1 MRLRKKQRTKISQIL
16 LIVFFAA
23 VCAVVLYPILNVLS
37 VSLSSDVHVL
47 RGDVTFYPK
56 GLTAAAYREV
66 FSNKRILRSFG
77 NSLFIAI
84 TGCILGLAATLAAAY
99 PIAFCEFPGKKAYT
113 IFVLLPMWFS
123 SGMIP
128 SYMCISTLG
137 LVNSYWSLILSNL
150 ILPFNLLI
158 LVSFLK
164 GLPMSLIE
172 SARMDGA
179 GEFRIMCSIAAPLAK
194 PSLATIAL
202 WIIALHWNAYMQ
214 PLLYITDFDKFTLQQ
229 VLRDI
234 VVSANA
240 TKYELG
246 SATGNSIAGAA
257 LADQLKNAV
266 LIVSMIPMMI
276 LYPFIQKYFV
286 SGVTLGA
293 VKG

>member
-1 MRLRKKQRTKISQIL
+1 MKHRRKTQTSQIL

-23 VCAVVLYPILNVLS
+23 VCVVVLYPILNVLS
-37 VSLSSDVHVL
+37 VSLSSDAQVL

-56 GLTAAAYREV
+56 GLTAAAYKAV
-66 FSNKRILRSFG
+66 FSNQRILRAFG

-84 TGCILGLAATLAAAY
+84 TGCVLGLTATLVAAY

-137 LVNSYWSLILSNL
+137 LINSYWSLILSNL

-179 GEFRIMCSIAAPLAK
+179 GEFRILWSIAAPLAK

-246 SATGNSIAGAA
+246 SAAGNSIAGAA

-293 VKG
+293 VKE